1 MAVEFILFYFF
12 VCIYYESTLE
22 QYHCRIRAYVGLLQI
37 VYFLLEYKRYFSY
50 CKFSFS
56 IFLFLF
62 YWPSP
67 SLLNVTK
74 CIEQCAERRRSFL
87 CDACSE
93 FFCCCPAVQK
103 TPVRNRSGGR
113 GVNNAFS
120 SCLTHSLTSIIST
133 TVLKSPTVLTYAWTL
148 EDHTVQN
155 PSL

>member
-1 MAVEFILFYFF
+1 MALKVFFIFLNFF
-12 VCIYYESTLE
+12 LRIYYESMLK
-22 QYHCRIRAYVGLLQI
+22 QYHCRVWADRMFSTGI
-37 VYFLLEYKRYFSY
+37 KRNFSY
-50 CKFSFS
+50 REFNVSVN
-56 IFLFLF
+56 IFFLF

-93 FFCCCPAVQK
+93 FFCCCPAVQS
-103 TPVRNRSGGR
+103 TPVRNSSGGR